1 MNLFEFAYEGVP
13 ATLPAGKTTL
23 KVVNGGEQFHNM
35 QVRRVNEDG
44 ITAEQVRQLLHGT
57 PQPITLTFSGA
68 GGMGELEPGDSGWA
82 TLDLEPGVYTLICLV
97 FDQSG
102 GSVGKLHFELGM
114 NHTFT
119 VQ

>member
-1 MNLFEFAYEGVP
+1 MLV
-13 ATLPAGKTTL
+13 
-23 KVVNGGEQFHNM
+23 Q
-35 QVRRVNEDG
+35 RVNEEG
-44 ITAEQVRQLLHGT
+44 ITAEQMRQHLGGT
-57 PQPITLTFSGA
+57 PLPVEPSYTSA
-68 GGMGELEPGDSGWA
+68 GGMGELEPGGSGWA

-102 GSVGKLHFELGM
+102 GSVGKLHLELGM